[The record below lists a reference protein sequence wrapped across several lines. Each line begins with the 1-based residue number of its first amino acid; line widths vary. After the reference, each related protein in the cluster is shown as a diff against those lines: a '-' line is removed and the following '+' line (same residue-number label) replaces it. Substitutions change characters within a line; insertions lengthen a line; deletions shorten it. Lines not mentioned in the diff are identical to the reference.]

1 MIRRDCQGNG
11 YAFEAASAVTSEF
24 GRVRPGRLWASVRP
38 ANLGSR
44 RVLEKIGMTLDHCEE
59 DHKGTLLFLSRT
71 FSTVSA

>member
-1 MIRRDCQGNG
+1 MACVGTDCDRTRR
-11 YAFEAASAVTSEF
+11 A
-24 GRVRPGRLWASVRP
+24 ASVRP

-44 RVLEKIGMTLDHCEE
+44 RILEKIGMTLDHCEE